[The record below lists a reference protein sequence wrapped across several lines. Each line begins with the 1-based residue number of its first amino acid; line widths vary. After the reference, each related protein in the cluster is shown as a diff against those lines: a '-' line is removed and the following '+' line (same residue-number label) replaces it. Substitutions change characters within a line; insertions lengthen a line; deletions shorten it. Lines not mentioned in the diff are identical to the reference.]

1 MPLKSLSDGQVLGV
15 CGLFASLCGG
25 LSYLLKVEEGKRF
38 RWGEFALHT
47 SISGVFGLIAYELL
61 KYEGLP
67 PEVAGALCG
76 MAGWGG
82 TRLIR
87 IIEIILPRI
96 AAAIISKKLGISKED
111 LKDDGARDSK

>member
-1 MPLKSLSDGQVLGV
+1 MPLRSMSDLQILGI
-15 CGLFASLCGG
+15 CGGFAGLCGS

-38 RWGEFALHT
+38 SWGEFALHT
-47 SISGVFGLIAYELL
+47 SISCVFGLIAYELL

-87 IIEIILPRI
+87 IVEILLPKI
-96 AAAIISKKLGISKED
+96 AAAIIRKKLGINEED
-111 LKDDGARDSK
+111 LRNDDSRYSK